1 MADSSQ
7 VSQGGPKVKEPCQ
20 LTIVGVACAE
30 LVILKR
36 IAELPDLRKGILKQG
51 LKKKHWVDFYHYRMD
66 VYTHFEHTYIF
77 KQLVKWM
84 TTSMTT

>member
-30 LVILKR
+30 LVILTR

-51 LKKKHWVDFYHYRMD
+51 FKKKTLGGF
-66 VYTHFEHTYIF
+66 
-77 KQLVKWM
+77 L
-84 TTSMTT
+84 SL